1 MLSWRRPR
9 PLAGKLQGWQEESVR
24 ANVAPADVG
33 FSALG
38 HPRCLSY
45 VVTGRHLFFSPF
57 ATLILTLFS
66 SEFHEH
72 HFLASTLLSHVFE
85 MLENRDPDRRSRAIA
100 TLRNLLAAHDSD
112 PRLQHR
118 AQRERMASLYF
129 PFIVHLQSIQPRL
142 RRPNTKL
149 LKETRETGWLFS
161 EAETRDL
168 LLCFIFILKNYN
180 GAWLHMHW
188 QETGLTPA
196 LFSILSLCL
205 ETFQYKGRARIFRR
219 MMDAPLEKHKAM
231 KMLEEH
237 YVASGT
243 GTPMQGTVKR
253 PHSTMSMRTPA
264 TWRNSR
270 AGSTLSNS
278 SWSASIMRSQS
289 PTVPLSAASS
299 QQSSS
304 ESVMRAPS
312 KTRFRISTF
321 SGASARQAP
330 SLSPTE
336 LEAVALY
343 EANLA
348 HEVNIVVLGVAE
360 QILSFTEDI
369 ERDGGSNMAAQRTV
383 NLLLA
388 FLQNGPSES
397 FLPVLFGTLR
407 FFVGAFRG
415 VFFNPA
421 TDYCQSMCSQI
432 LRACNASM
440 GALHSH
446 AIVFL
451 YYLLQLDLERMS
463 QALMVAVS
471 KIAGLSDDRSDAKL
485 RDALERISE
494 LATMDR
500 DAKGD
505 FPQRVQDLMARVRTV
520 LVNTVQLKKYSNDPE
535 MLVDLQYDVAD
546 SYNNSPQ
553 LRLTWL
559 ESMASIHTREGHWSE
574 AAMCVIHC
582 AGIIAEQLKHRKG
595 SIVEMQGLRAL
606 LPVTA
611 NVTSEGALAS
621 DAAKAATLYATPIFT
636 DRGLVHVLEVAITFL
651 KRAKRYELVSSLYN
665 LFLPTLERRRD
676 YRRLASATEDMHGC
690 FAQILEL
697 ERTKRRHLGKYYR
710 VAFFGKHFGALN
722 GKEYIYK
729 EPDVSIV
736 TMEAP
741 LFLNLFFLH
750 FDIDPG

>member
-1 MLSWRRPR
+1 
-9 PLAGKLQGWQEESVR
+9 
-24 ANVAPADVG
+24 
-33 FSALG
+33 
-38 HPRCLSY
+38 
-45 VVTGRHLFFSPF
+45 
-57 ATLILTLFS
+57 
-66 SEFHEH
+66 
-72 HFLASTLLSHVFE
+72 
-85 MLENRDPDRRSRAIA
+85 MLEHRDPDRRSRAIA

-142 RRPNTKL
+142 RRPSTKL
-149 LKETRETGWLFS
+149 LKETKETGWLFS

-205 ETFQYKGRARIFRR
+205 ETFQYKGRTHVFRR

-237 YVASGT
+237 YT
-243 GTPMQGTVKR
+243 TTTPMQGSVKR
-253 PHSTMSMRTPA
+253 PHSTISMRTPA

-270 AGSTLSNS
+270 ADSTLNNS

-304 ESVMRAPS
+304 ESVVRAPS
-312 KTRFRISTF
+312 KTRFRVSTF
-321 SGASARQAP
+321 SGTSARQAP

-383 NLLLA
+383 SLLLA

-397 FLPVLFGTLR
+397 FLPVLFDTLR

-421 TDYCQSMCSQI
+421 TDYCQSMCSQV

-500 DAKGD
+500 GAKGD
-505 FPQRVQDLMARVRTV
+505 FPQRVRDLMTRVRTV
-520 LVNTVQLKKYSNDPE
+520 LVNTVQLKKYSDDPE

-559 ESMASIHTREGHWSE
+559 ESMASIHAREGHWSE

-595 SIVEMQGLRAL
+595 SIVETHGLRAL

-710 VAFFGKHFGALN
+710 VAFFGQHFGALN

-729 EPDVSIV
+729 EPDVSV
-736 TMEAP
+736 VKDEGR
-741 LFLNLFFLH
+741 FLDSFVAFRRGPSMALMRVRLPFSP
-750 FDIDPG
+750 DPMPSSASR